1 MAKPLIN
8 ISPKAAILFPVFLV
22 LYEFLTY
29 MANDMIMPGMIK
41 VVQTFNG
48 KEADIA
54 SSLTCY
60 MLGGASLQLFLG
72 PISDRYGRRPVMLF
86 GALLFFLCTLFIAC
100 SNSMPQFLC
109 ARFFQGMGLCFIA
122 VIGYATVQ
130 EIFAEMD
137 AIRLISIMGNVSILA
152 PLMGPLL
159 GATLVSYYSW
169 RYVFVFISFFSI
181 MALWGLWSYMP
192 ESIGQ
197 KKTDGTLIKPSHLS
211 LKKITLNYKKLILT
225 PPVIF
230 GGIALG
236 LASMPCIVWIAL
248 SPVILVMDAKLS
260 MIQYGL
266 WQIPVF
272 GASII
277 GNVYLHKLSH
287 KFSLKKILMRG
298 SLISIFGLFLSL
310 ILSYG
315 ISSYFIWFMPGLIIY
330 FFGLCLVAATLNRYV
345 LFSTEVGK
353 GTTSAVVSIVSMLI
367 QALSIELANWIYV
380 SHNNLQLMLFCFL
393 GGGLLYFIFLSGAL
407 YLNPLN
413 KQEPLEKQMI

>member
-8 ISPKAAILFPVFLV
+8 ISAKAAILFPVFLV

-41 VVQTFNG
+41 VVQTFKG

-100 SNSMPQFLC
+100 SNSMQQFLC

-159 GATLVSYYSW
+159 GATLVSYHSW

-181 MALWGLWSYMP
+181 VALWGLWSYMP

-197 KKTDGTLIKPSHLS
+197 KKTDGTIIKPSHLS

-236 LASMPCIVWIAL
+236 LACMPCIVWIAL

-260 MIQYGL
+260 MVQYGL

-367 QALSIELANWIYV
+367 QALSIELANGIYV
-380 SHNNLQLMLFCFL
+380 SHNNSQLMLFCFL
-393 GGGLLYFIFLSGAL
+393 GGGLVYFIFLSGAL

-413 KQEPLEKQMI
+413 KLEPQEKQMI